1 MYVDLSKLPDPPKK
15 YQVFLNALYGGL
27 NLSRSS
33 SDIADNQLS
42 DGKNVLFEDG
52 AIKNR
57 PGQRSAAVAEDSS
70 WTMPAGFTPIAML
83 DRSWNDHLF
92 FSAISDSET
101 EGYCK
106 RSIFCYDI
114 ELGKYTELDTSL
126 RSEQGNQA
134 GCFFLFGEDL
144 FYKEEGG
151 YLRIYKTV
159 VTDSGFN
166 IRQIGEEPF
175 EAYIP
180 VTHINVNP
188 LSGVGDLYQ
197 PRNVFSSSREVWFNA
212 IQGFE
217 TVEIACD
224 GETKTFHLPYKQS
237 VQRQEGDLLSV
248 SRVYIGAALGVQ
260 GTDYSVDLAEGTV
273 TTLAEQAPAVGLKLT
288 VTVRRK
294 RFSYRLPT
302 KAKVVGGEPYMTVF
316 VKNLAYGD
324 YVEYSFAASDPQT
337 HQYTYSDGVIEFG
350 ADDITGGA
358 WVDDNVL
365 NSFVKVK
372 YWDEK
377 YEFLPNPVALAC
389 TVAMPFGF
397 TGIETNC
404 VVFAGCTRQ
413 KNAYFWSGSGTNGP
427 DPTYFPETNY
437 NFAGEYDDEIT
448 GLGRQQDKLVIFNK
462 NRVGAATF
470 GTTEV
475 DGRTEISMTYRSIN
489 DKIGCDAPNTI
500 QLVNNNLVW
509 FNSRRGV
516 MYLKDSTYAYE
527 NVIVCISDNIWRH
540 LQAACY
546 TAVRQPQT
554 RRAAWTAS
562 YDDGKRYWL
571 IVGGEAYVWDYSLQ
585 GYTSDTQK
593 LSWWEMDGIVGRCYA
608 QHNGKIYGV
617 SAKDLL
623 ATEDNQAIQQSSV
636 VFTQMTTASDTQ
648 DFGKP
653 FDCYFVTKNM
663 NFGTFAYRKNVDK
676 LIVWLPVGTEPKVKL
691 TYLTDLEQRDD
702 LTDADAFGD
711 SQDPGRNASVKVRK
725 PKCLH
730 INEFALKVSALN
742 GRALEVSGIQIFYT
756 FVGYSKAGRRM

>member
-15 YQVFLNALYGGL
+15 YQVFLNTLYGGL

-57 PGQRSAAVAEDSS
+57 PVQRSAAVDLDSA
-70 WTMPAGFTPIAML
+70 WTKPNGFTPIAML

-159 VTDSGFN
+159 VTDSGFD

-197 PRNVFSSSREVWFNA
+197 QRNMFSSSREVWFNA

-224 GETKTFHLPYKQS
+224 GETKTFQLPYKQS

-248 SRVYIGAALGVQ
+248 SSVYIGAALGVQ

-273 TTLAEQAPAVGLKLT
+273 RTLAEQAPAVGLKLT

-302 KAKVVGGEPYMTVF
+302 KAKVVGGEPQMTVF

-365 NSFVKVK
+365 NSFVKVT
-372 YWDEK
+372 YWDAK
-377 YEFLPNPVALAC
+377 YEFLLNPVALAC

-475 DGRTEISMTYRSIN
+475 DGRTEISMNYRSIN

-509 FNSRRGV
+509 LDSRRGV

-527 NVIVCISDNIWRH
+527 NAIVCISDNIWRH

-546 TAVRQPQT
+546 TAGRQPQT

-585 GYTSDTQK
+585 GYTADTQK

-617 SAKDLL
+617 SERDLL
-623 ATEDNQAIQQSSV
+623 ATEEGQSSTPSSV
-636 VFTQMTTASDTQ
+636 VFTQMSTGADTQ
-648 DFGKP
+648 EFGKA

-663 NFGTFAYRKNVDK
+663 NFGTFAYMKNVDK
-676 LIVWLPVGTEPKVKL
+676 LVVWLPVGSEPKARL
-691 TYLTDLEQRDD
+691 TYLTDREHRDD

-756 FVGYSKAGRRM
+756 FVGYNKAGRRM